1 LPPGIIIMA
10 MTDYIPA
17 GRTSRIARGTL
28 EIQVQ
33 TEYAYRPTPRLTT
46 TVFSSGQVLHK
57 IEHELPAPISSPEGQ
72 FKVEALLRKQ
82 HLEIMEIVGRENF
95 TTRLLAKKESE
106 KVPEP
111 KAEPVP
117 EVIAEKIPEK
127 PVLPEPPAPPL
138 AMPRIPVIGRIME
151 IDGVEKV
158 FRLDNSGNFESE
170 SVTDEFKK
178 RYSFLFKNMAELLEI
193 FGSQPGG
200 AREKGVYTVEH
211 NRLYLISA
219 GYEYYFVLTRRNL
232 NTRNF
237 EEAFYSAL
245 KS

>member
-1 LPPGIIIMA
+1 MPPGINIMA
-10 MTDYIPA
+10 MADYIPA

-33 TEYAYRPTPRLTT
+33 TEYAYRPSPRLTT
-46 TVFSSGQVLHK
+46 TIFSSGQVLHK
-57 IEHELPAPISSPEGQ
+57 IEHELASPITTPEGQ

-95 TTRLLAKKESE
+95 AARLLAKKESE

-111 KAEPVP
+111 KAEPAPIV
-117 EVIAEKIPEK
+117 VAEKIPEK
-127 PVLPEPPAPPL
+127 PVSPESPTPSL
-138 AMPRIPVIGRIME
+138 ALPRIPVIGRIME

-158 FRLDNSGNFESE
+158 FRLDNKGNFESE

-193 FGSQPGG
+193 FGTQPGG
-200 AREKGVYTVEH
+200 TREKGVYTVEH

-232 NTRNF
+232 NTKNF
-237 EEAFYSAL
+237 EDAFYSVL
-245 KS
+245 NS